1 MSDLEGLRRIF
12 GIYDCEDH
20 DIIDVA
26 LDRISEQERA
36 SEEKY
41 LLSKGREVHRITLT
55 KSVPAVVIKAELNI
69 PLGHDVELSKFN
81 NLDSADCKSPGAW
94 FVRRGFIVRSKKENG
109 CWVQYA
115 FKSFD
120 ANNLTRSEVMEYL
133 DVAGL
138 EYDPYTIVEFGA
150 TVVSCRKL

>member
-1 MSDLEGLRRIF
+1 MSDLDDLREIF

-20 DIIDVA
+20 DVIDAA

-55 KSVPAVVIKAELNI
+55 KSVPATVVKAELNI
-69 PLGHDVELSKFN
+69 PLEHDVHLSKFN
-81 NLDSADCKSPGAW
+81 TLDSSDYQSPGAW
-94 FVRRGFIVRSKKENG
+94 FVRQGFIVRSKKENG
-109 CWVQYA
+109 YWVQYA
-115 FKSFD
+115 FKSLGT
-120 ANNLTRSEVMEYL
+120 NNLTRSEVMEYL

-138 EYDPYTIVEFGA
+138 NYDPNTIVEFGQ
-150 TVVSCRKL
+150 TVVSCS